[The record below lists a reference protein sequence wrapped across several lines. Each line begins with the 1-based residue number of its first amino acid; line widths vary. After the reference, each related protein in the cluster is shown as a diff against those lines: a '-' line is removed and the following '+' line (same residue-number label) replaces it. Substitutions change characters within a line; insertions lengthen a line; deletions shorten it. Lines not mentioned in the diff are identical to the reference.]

1 MKIQLGFSEVRAF
14 NGITLILLK
23 MSAPFPQTVRWKSS
37 QCHSF
42 SSRNQPRASRASPG
56 TQNPFLPWCSSL
68 SYSLALQSL
77 SWLEHR
83 RDSYQLVTHHRVLS
97 LPARGNNGL
106 SQQQLGTGGLC
117 SNLLN
122 KKFSRW
128 SGGSMLSTQV
138 WDTETRKHLQAEGIN
153 LLPC

>member
-1 MKIQLGFSEVRAF
+1 MKSELWMVSHWFSLKCQLLF
-14 NGITLILLK
+14 LK
-23 MSAPFPQTVRWKSS
+23 QWDEKVPNVTASHHATNLGQAGPAQGLRIPSL
-37 QCHSF
+37 
-42 SSRNQPRASRASPG
+42 PR
-56 TQNPFLPWCSSL
+56 CSSL

-138 WDTETRKHLQAEGIN
+138 WDTETRKHLQEEGIN